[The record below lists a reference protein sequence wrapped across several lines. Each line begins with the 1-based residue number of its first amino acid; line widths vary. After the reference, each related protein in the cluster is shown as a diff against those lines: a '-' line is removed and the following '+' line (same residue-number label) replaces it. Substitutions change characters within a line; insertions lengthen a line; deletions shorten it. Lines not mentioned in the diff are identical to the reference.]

1 MMARTGVKKSGKRRG
16 SPDLK
21 ALIRR
26 KYDGLPENQRKV
38 ADFLIQNIREAPFL
52 SVVEIEDRRGA
63 SKATVVRLAQSLGFS
78 GFLEMRGGL
87 IRGVQSQMKIR
98 EMFPLL
104 PKNGREETLTAV
116 ANQDIKNINRTV
128 SQLDRKVFTDVS
140 EMILRA
146 SRVYTLGLGISS
158 LMARILAYSLSQV
171 AIRSTSFVHDYET
184 FIEQIH
190 LFDRTD
196 LVIAFSFPPYSME
209 TIEVVR
215 AASRRKTPI
224 VAVTD
229 RVTSPVSLYAERVI
243 PVVSQN
249 MLFTNSF
256 SAISVIINA
265 LTTEI
270 ALRNKKKALKNLK
283 ESEKLLERTGH
294 YYAG

>member
-1 MMARTGVKKSGKRRG
+1 MARGGGNGGEKRRG
-16 SPDLK
+16 SPDLE
-21 ALIRR
+21 ALIQR
-26 KYDGLPENQRKV
+26 KYHELPENQRKV
-38 ADFLIQNIREAPFL
+38 ADFLIQHIREAPFL
-52 SVVEIEDRRGA
+52 SVVEIEDRSGA

-78 GFLEMRGGL
+78 GFLEMRGKL
-87 IRGVQSQMKIR
+87 IKGVQSQMRIT

-104 PKNGREETLTAV
+104 AGTSREETLTAV
-116 ANQDIKNINRTV
+116 ADQDVRNINQTIN
-128 SQLDRKVFTDVS
+128 QLDRKVFRDVAR
-140 EMILRA
+140 MILNA

-171 AIRSTSFVHDYET
+171 AIRSTSLVHDYET

-190 LFDRTD
+190 LFERSD
-196 LVIAFSFPPYSME
+196 LIIAFSFPPYSKE

-215 AASRRKTPI
+215 AAARRKARI

-229 RVTSPVSLYAERVI
+229 RVTSPVSLHAARVL

-265 LTTEI
+265 LTTEV
-270 ALRNKKKALKNLK
+270 ALLNKAKALKNLK

>member
-1 MMARTGVKKSGKRRG
+1 MAPRGVKKGGRRRG

-21 ALIRR
+21 ALIQR

-52 SVVEIEDRRGA
+52 SVMEIEDRSGA

-78 GFLEMRGGL
+78 GFLEMRAEL

-104 PKNGREETLTAV
+104 PRKGRGETLTAV
-116 ANQDIKNINRTV
+116 ANQDIENINRTI

-140 EMILRA
+140 QMILRA
-146 SRVYTLGLGISS
+146 SHVYTLGLGISS

-190 LFDRTD
+190 LFDRSD
-196 LVIAFSFPPYSME
+196 LVIAFSFPPYSKE

-229 RVTSPVSLYAERVI
+229 RVTSPVSLYAARVI

-270 ALRNKKKALKNLK
+270 ALRNRGKALKNLK

>member
-1 MMARTGVKKSGKRRG
+1 VNKAEKRRN

-21 ALIRR
+21 ALIQR
-26 KYDGLPENQRKV
+26 KYHALPENQRKV
-38 ADFLIQNIREAPFL
+38 ADFLIQNIGEAPFL
-52 SVVEIEDRRGA
+52 SVVEIEDRSGA

-78 GFLEMRGGL
+78 GFLEMRGEL
-87 IRGVQSQMKIR
+87 IRGVQSQMRIR

-104 PKNGREETLTAV
+104 PRKGREETLTAV
-116 ANQDIKNINRTV
+116 ANQDIRNINRTV
-128 SQLDRKVFTDVS
+128 AHLDRKVFTDVS
-140 EMILRA
+140 QMILRA

-171 AIRSTSFVHDYET
+171 AIRSTPFVHDYET

-190 LFDRTD
+190 LFDRSD

-215 AASRRKTPI
+215 AAAKRRTPI

-229 RVTSPVSLYAERVI
+229 RVTSPVSRYAARVI
-243 PVVSQN
+243 PVVSRN

-265 LTTEI
+265 LTTEV
-270 ALRNKKKALKNLK
+270 ALRNRGKALKNLK

>member
-1 MMARTGVKKSGKRRG
+1 MARGGGIGAERRRG
-16 SPDLK
+16 SPDLE
-21 ALIRR
+21 ALIQR
-26 KYDGLPENQRKV
+26 KYPELPENQRKV

-52 SVVEIEDRRGA
+52 SVMEIEGRSGA

-78 GFLEMRGGL
+78 GFLEMRGKL
-87 IRGVQSQMKIR
+87 IQGVQSQMRIT

-104 PKNGREETLTAV
+104 AGTSREETLTAV
-116 ANQDIKNINRTV
+116 ADQDVRNINQTIN
-128 SQLDRKVFTDVS
+128 QLDRKVFADVAR
-140 EMILRA
+140 MILNA

-171 AIRSTSFVHDYET
+171 AIRSTSLVHDYET

-190 LFDRTD
+190 LFDRSD
-196 LVIAFSFPPYSME
+196 LIIAFSFPPYSKE

-215 AASRRKTPI
+215 AAARRKTRV

-229 RVTSPVSLYAERVI
+229 RVTSPVSLYAARVI

-249 MLFTNSF
+249 VLFTNSF

-265 LTTEI
+265 LTTEV
-270 ALRNKKKALKNLK
+270 ALLNKAKALKNLK

>member
-1 MMARTGVKKSGKRRG
+1 MARGGGIGAERRRG
-16 SPDLK
+16 SPDLE
-21 ALIRR
+21 ALIQR
-26 KYDGLPENQRKV
+26 KYPELPENQRKV

-52 SVVEIEDRRGA
+52 SVMEIEGRSGA

-78 GFLEMRGGL
+78 GFLEMRGKL
-87 IRGVQSQMKIR
+87 IQGVQSQMRIT

-104 PKNGREETLTAV
+104 AGTSREETLTAV
-116 ANQDIKNINRTV
+116 ADQDVRNINQTIN
-128 SQLDRKVFTDVS
+128 QLDRKVFADVAR
-140 EMILRA
+140 MILNA

-171 AIRSTSFVHDYET
+171 AIRSTSLVHDYET

-190 LFDRTD
+190 LFDRSD
-196 LVIAFSFPPYSME
+196 LIIAFSFPPYSKE

-215 AASRRKTPI
+215 AAARRKTRV

-229 RVTSPVSLYAERVI
+229 RVTSPVSLYAARVI

-265 LTTEI
+265 LTTEV
-270 ALRNKKKALKNLK
+270 ALLNKAKALKNLK

>member
-1 MMARTGVKKSGKRRG
+1 MARGGGSGAEKRRG
-16 SPDLK
+16 SPDLE
-21 ALIRR
+21 ALIQR
-26 KYDGLPENQRKV
+26 KYPELPENQRKV

-52 SVVEIEDRRGA
+52 SVMEIEGRSGA

-78 GFLEMRGGL
+78 GFLEMRGKL
-87 IRGVQSQMKIR
+87 IQGVQSQMRIT

-104 PKNGREETLTAV
+104 AGTSREETLTAV
-116 ANQDIKNINRTV
+116 ADQDVRNINQTIN
-128 SQLDRKVFTDVS
+128 QLDRKVFADVAR
-140 EMILRA
+140 MILNA

-171 AIRSTSFVHDYET
+171 AIRSTSLVHDYET

-190 LFDRTD
+190 LFDRSD
-196 LVIAFSFPPYSME
+196 LIIAFSFPPYSKE

-215 AASRRKTPI
+215 AAARRKTRV

-229 RVTSPVSLYAERVI
+229 RVTSPVSLYAARVI

-265 LTTEI
+265 LTTEV
-270 ALRNKKKALKNLK
+270 ALLNKAKALKNLK

>member
-1 MMARTGVKKSGKRRG
+1 MARGGGIGAERRRG
-16 SPDLK
+16 SPDLE
-21 ALIRR
+21 ALIQR
-26 KYDGLPENQRKV
+26 KYPELPENQRKV

-52 SVVEIEDRRGA
+52 SVMEIEGRSGA

-78 GFLEMRGGL
+78 GFLEMRGKL
-87 IRGVQSQMKIR
+87 IQGVQSQMRIT

-104 PKNGREETLTAV
+104 AGTSREETLTAV
-116 ANQDIKNINRTV
+116 ADQDVRNINQTIN
-128 SQLDRKVFTDVS
+128 QLDRKVFADVAR
-140 EMILRA
+140 MILNA

-171 AIRSTSFVHDYET
+171 AIRSTSLVHDYET

-190 LFDRTD
+190 LFDRSD
-196 LVIAFSFPPYSME
+196 LIIAFSFPPYSKE

-215 AASRRKTPI
+215 AAARRKTRV

-229 RVTSPVSLYAERVI
+229 RVTSPVSLYAARVI

-265 LTTEI
+265 LTTEV
-270 ALRNKKKALKNLK
+270 ALLNKAKALKNLK
-283 ESEKLLERTGH
+283 ESVKLLERTGH